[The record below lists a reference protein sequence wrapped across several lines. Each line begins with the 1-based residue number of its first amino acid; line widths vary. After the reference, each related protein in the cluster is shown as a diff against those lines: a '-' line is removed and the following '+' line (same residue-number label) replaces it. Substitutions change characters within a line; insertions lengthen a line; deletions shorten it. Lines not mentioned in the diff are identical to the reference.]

1 MDLPGEPSGFPENY
15 PPPPIPSGPGALA
28 EWWRRAVAILLD
40 AVIVGVPV
48 GIIGT
53 VIGLAHVVHETTAQ
67 GQSVRYQAGAGLYLF
82 SFVVSLAYWPAVVL
96 ISLALLTSLYHLA
109 IPVRT
114 PWRRALPGAVV
125 GLGLWV
131 GGAVLLRWWLTIAF
145 SSTTTYGP
153 LSAPIAVL
161 VFMYLTALA
170 ILLGAELNAEFDRL
184 WPAQATEQARREE
197 EEAEGA
203 APG

>member
-82 SFVVSLAYWPAVVL
+82 SFVVSLAYFGMLEGGARGASVGKMALHIRVLDATTGGTIGVGRAVLRRFVYLVL
-96 ISLALLTSLYHLA
+96 FYALF
-109 IPVRT
+109 
-114 PWRRALPGAVV
+114 LPGLINV
-125 GLGLWV
+125 LSPLW
-131 GGAVLLRWWLTIAF
+131 
-145 SSTTTYGP
+145 
-153 LSAPIAVL
+153 
-161 VFMYLTALA
+161 
-170 ILLGAELNAEFDRL
+170 D
-184 WPAQATEQARREE
+184 ARRQ
-197 EEAEGA
+197 AWHDKA
-203 APG
+203 ANTLVVNSV